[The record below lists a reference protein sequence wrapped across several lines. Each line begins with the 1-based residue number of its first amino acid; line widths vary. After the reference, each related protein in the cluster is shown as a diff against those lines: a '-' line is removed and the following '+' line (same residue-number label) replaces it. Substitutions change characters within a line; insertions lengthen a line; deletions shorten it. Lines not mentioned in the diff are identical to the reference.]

1 MLQNLIISILQL
13 LLYYHL
19 LIDKHPRAYFPVIV
33 EGALLDWFGNR
44 TGMSV
49 DERNVNLP
57 LSYWSS
63 QLFHLRAPPSTD
75 VSVLLLNQPI
85 GVGEGDA
92 YFKLK
97 R

>member
-1 MLQNLIISILQL
+1 MLQNLITSILQL

-19 LIDKHPRAYFPVIV
+19 LIKHPRAYFPVDV
-33 EGALLDWFGNR
+33 EGALLDWLSNR

-63 QLFHLRAPPSTD
+63 HLFHLHAPLSTD
-75 VSVLLLNQPI
+75 VPILLLNQPI
-85 GVGEGDA
+85 GVGEVDA
-92 YFKLK
+92 HNF
-97 R
+97 

>member
-1 MLQNLIISILQL
+1 MLQNLIISILHL

-19 LIDKHPRAYFPVIV
+19 LIKHPRAYFPVDV
-33 EGALLDWFGNR
+33 EGALLDWFSNR

-49 DERNVNLP
+49 DERNINL
-57 LSYWSS
+57 LLGYWSS
-63 QLFHLRAPPSTD
+63 QLFHLRAPPLTD

-85 GVGEGDA
+85 GEGEADA